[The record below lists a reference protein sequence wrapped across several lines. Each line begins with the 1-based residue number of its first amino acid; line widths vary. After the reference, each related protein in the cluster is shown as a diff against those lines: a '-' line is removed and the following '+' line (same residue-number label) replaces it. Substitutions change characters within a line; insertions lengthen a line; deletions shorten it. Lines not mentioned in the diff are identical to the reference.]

1 MGRMTSH
8 CIKFKAVYCQE
19 TCKAARVCTELILEI
34 PWSQTKDS
42 TGKAEGGLKH
52 SHANCCQL
60 PELGQDAELCVAASR
75 ARAEQ
80 RIVREPP
87 FISSLLSCCN
97 SRKVLNAFHL
107 LAFCSLRKKDQL
119 VIGWEMSTLIAKVL
133 LDFSTPSST
142 CSSVSTDCCVKPYH
156 DLNAIGPGLGK
167 QCLHGSMQTR

>member
-1 MGRMTSH
+1 M
-8 CIKFKAVYCQE
+8 
-19 TCKAARVCTELILEI
+19 
-34 PWSQTKDS
+34 QT
-42 TGKAEGGLKH
+42 
-52 SHANCCQL
+52 
-60 PELGQDAELCVAASR
+60 AASCQSWVR
-75 ARAEQ
+75 MQSSVLQQAGLGLSSLQ

-156 DLNAIGPGLGK
+156 DLNAIGPGVGK